1 MLNDLRGHEPNSSY
15 KVEILLHL
23 IKENRTGVSDSW
35 SKKGH
40 SMILE
45 TSIHSEGI
53 QLKVKWPRLTKRIYG
68 SVRMI
73 SPRNGSNNARDPGS
87 HKIPCN

>member
-1 MLNDLRGHEPNSSY
+1 
-15 KVEILLHL
+15 
-23 IKENRTGVSDSW
+23 
-35 SKKGH
+35 
-40 SMILE
+40 MILE
-45 TSIHSEGI
+45 TSIRSERI